1 MKKTPLFEEH
11 NRLGGKI
18 INFGGWALPV
28 QYTGII
34 EEHRQVREK
43 AGIFD
48 VSHMG
53 EILVKGT
60 GATEFIQKMVT
71 NDISNARNF
80 QVVYSPMCYHNG
92 GIVDDLLIYKF
103 NNQHYLLV
111 VNASN
116 TDKDFNWLIENRE
129 SGVEISNVS
138 NEYAQIAIQGPKSEE
153 ILKKF
158 TGSSLAALKPFHFDN
173 FVIFEDK
180 NVLVSRTGYTGEDGF
195 EVYVDPKIASR
206 LWQELLEEGKNE
218 GLIPAGLGA
227 RDTLRFEAALPLY
240 GQEISKDISPMEARL
255 DRFVKFSK
263 DDFIGKKALKEQK
276 EQGIAR
282 KLAGFEMIDRGVPR
296 SRYEV
301 QADGKP
307 IGYVTTGGFS
317 PSLAK
322 NIGLALIDSKYAEEG
337 SEINIIIRNKVLRA
351 KIVKTP
357 FYTRHI
363 NKKI

>member
-1 MKKTPLFEEH
+1 MKKTPLFEEYS
-11 NRLGGKI
+11 RLGGKI
-18 INFGGWALPV
+18 IDFGGWALPV

-34 EEHRQVREK
+34 EEHKRVREE
-43 AGIFD
+43 AGLFD

-60 GATEFIQKMVT
+60 RATEFIQKMVT

-80 QVVYSPMCYHNG
+80 QIVYSPMCYHDG

-103 NNQHYLLV
+103 NNEHYLLV

-116 TDKDFNWLIENRE
+116 TDKDFKWFIENQE

-138 NEYAQIAIQGPKSEE
+138 NEYAQIAIQGPKSEA
-153 ILKKF
+153 ILQKF
-158 TGSSLAALKPFHFDN
+158 TGTSLAALKPFHFDN
-173 FVIFEDK
+173 FIIFKDK

-195 EVYVDPKIASR
+195 EVYVDPKIAPM
-206 LWQELLEEGKNE
+206 LWQELLKEGKNE

-240 GQEISKDISPMEARL
+240 GQEISKDISPMEAGL
-255 DRFVKFSK
+255 GRFVKFNK

-276 EQGIAR
+276 EQGIPR

-301 QADGKP
+301 QVDGKT

-317 PSLAK
+317 PSLSK
-322 NIGLALIDSKYAEEG
+322 NIGLALIGSKYTEEG
-337 SEINIIIRNKVLRA
+337 NEIKIIIRNKALGA

-357 FYTRHI
+357 FYIR
-363 NKKI
+363 